1 MLSLWHLDADVIK
14 QLNRLDAL
22 SKKPIKASMQDEYVF
37 FMLTCIFNLAT
48 ENLDYSD
55 INLRAKQL
63 NIDDFEEIMQTALN
77 TIKK

>member
-1 MLSLWHLDADVIK
+1 
-14 QLNRLDAL
+14 
-22 SKKPIKASMQDEYVF
+22 MQDEYVF